1 MGVICFKTKLS
12 KLKNDTNFRFDV
24 KFGNFLEL
32 SEFHLWNCTNC
43 CELKYAL
50 KPINSPIMK
59 KGELEEEEYLID
71 LSNIERKRN
80 NLINLEKTTKIGSD
94 KNIIK
99 YGDIV
104 IPKIEPKKGQFF
116 LNLNHKEYIGST
128 ELVEYEI
135 NKNEFN
141 PYFLY
146 YTLTSEKFLKVLSFL
161 ESGKT
166 HKRVSSENILKI
178 KIPKISISIQNELA
192 KTIQPIENEITH
204 LKKSKLKPLD
214 IINQIFGEAFEF
226 DWQAFEN
233 IKKQKAYSSSLNEFS
248 NNIDCRMGLKFHNL
262 AGKYLHAFLSQKT
275 TKKIKDFIIEPII
288 LGKGVSPNDYDEDG
302 EYYYIAMSNI
312 KTYAF
317 DPEDCKK
324 VSDSY
329 AQSNQN
335 KRVKK
340 DDILLARSG
349 EGTIG
354 KVALI
359 EDEDLNAIFSDFTQ
373 RIRLTNYNI
382 HFAYYYF
389 RSEFF
394 QYLVYTHKK
403 GLGNNTNIFPSQIQE
418 FPIPDW
424 DNTKQT
430 DIVEKIK
437 TQIDAQNLIDQQIEQ
452 KQQQIN
458 SIIENAILTPKKY
471 NA

>member
-192 KTIQPIENEITH
+192 KTIQTIENEITH
-204 LKKSKLKPLD
+204 LKNSKLKPLD

-262 AGKYLHAFLSQKT
+262 G
-275 TKKIKDFIIEPII
+275 
-288 LGKGVSPNDYDEDG
+288 
-302 EYYYIAMSNI
+302 
-312 KTYAF
+312 
-317 DPEDCKK
+317 
-324 VSDSY
+324 
-329 AQSNQN
+329 
-335 KRVKK
+335 
-340 DDILLARSG
+340 
-349 EGTIG
+349 
-354 KVALI
+354 
-359 EDEDLNAIFSDFTQ
+359 
-373 RIRLTNYNI
+373 
-382 HFAYYYF
+382 
-389 RSEFF
+389 
-394 QYLVYTHKK
+394 
-403 GLGNNTNIFPSQIQE
+403 
-418 FPIPDW
+418 
-424 DNTKQT
+424 
-430 DIVEKIK
+430 
-437 TQIDAQNLIDQQIEQ
+437 
-452 KQQQIN
+452 
-458 SIIENAILTPKKY
+458 
-471 NA
+471 